1 MSMRKRNP
9 LAGYF
14 HEVDVEDYLQ
24 ELCNYEVGDAELC
37 EVARPLLEKCAEL
50 ANDQKE
56 LLQCINESFTT
67 TLKVVKKK
75 KK

>member
-1 MSMRKRNP
+1 MVRRRFLNS
-9 LAGYF
+9 
-14 HEVDVEDYLQ
+14 VDAEDYLQ

-37 EVARPLLEKCAEL
+37 EIARPLVEKCAEL
-50 ANDQKE
+50 ANDQNE